1 MIDDEGT
8 AARRGRRRTEP
19 TEPRDAA
26 ITPDDSASALE
37 RGARIFE
44 RLLRKR
50 S

>member
-1 MIDDEGT
+1 MSDDEGN
-8 AARRGRRRTEP
+8 AARRERRRPEP
-19 TEPRDAA
+19 AAPQEAA

-50 S
+50 T